1 MRIKVTARNHR
12 RFVAVAIPKLRV
24 PCAPRARVESGGFP
38 ILGRR
43 SRAAVI
49 PPLGVSPNENCFCGI
64 YPRRN
69 QQGANK
75 QKRLNQSR
83 SGTPNLHKSFRIKQ
97 QHTIAGCLRNAFFSN
112 LTRRLPSIKQQ
123 NRDRGYAQAADER
136 VKVIGRRRMVEPRGF
151 APLTP
156 TMPLW
161 CSTN

>member
-24 PCAPRARVESGGFP
+24 PCAPRARIESGGFP

-83 SGTPNLHKSFRIKQ
+83 SGTPNLHKSFRIK
-97 QHTIAGCLRNAFFSN
+97 
-112 LTRRLPSIKQQ
+112 KQR

-151 APLTP
+151 EPLTP